1 MEKKLNIPDFES
13 HLEDGILWSK
23 DKLATMQVNIT
34 KTCNLACKHCHVES
48 SPSRTEDMTR
58 ETADKVIE
66 LFKKEG
72 FQILDITGG
81 APEMSKQYK
90 YLIENL
96 APYAKKIMT
105 RTNLTIHLE
114 PEYEGYLEFMKD
126 HKVEIVASLPFYEK
140 DKTDRQRGMG
150 VYDESIEVLQ
160 KLTKMGYGVEDDL
173 ILDLVYNPN
182 GAILPGDQVELE
194 DIYRAKLD
202 EYGIKFNQLFTITNN
217 PSGRFYN
224 WLERSGN
231 LERYMD
237 KLLAAFNPA
246 TIDDVMCRDMI
257 SVNDDGTLYD
267 CDFNLAI
274 KLGMV
279 DEPKT
284 IDQALEMGLGKRKI
298 ATANHC
304 YGCTAGSGSSC
315 GGALE

>member
-194 DIYRAKLD
+194 NIYRDKLD

-217 PSGRFYN
+217 PSGRFYK

-257 SVNDDGTLYD
+257 SVNDDGNLYD

-284 IDQALEMGLGKRKI
+284 VDQALEMGLGKRKI

>member
-13 HLEDGILWSK
+13 HLADGILWSK
-23 DKLATMQVNIT
+23 DNLATMQVNIT

-160 KLTKMGYGVEDDL
+160 KLTKMGYGIEDDL

-194 DIYRAKLD
+194 NIYRAKLD

-231 LERYMD
+231 LDRYMD

-246 TIDDVMCRDMI
+246 TINDVMCRDMI

-279 DEPKT
+279 DEPMT
-284 IDQALEMGLGKRKI
+284 LDQALEMGLGKRKI

>member
-13 HLEDGILWSK
+13 YLEDGILWSK

-140 DKTDRQRGMG
+140 DKTDRQRGIG

-194 DIYRAKLD
+194 NIYRDKLD

-217 PSGRFYN
+217 PSGRFYK

-231 LERYMD
+231 LDRYMD

-279 DEPKT
+279 DEPMT
-284 IDQALEMGLGKRKI
+284 LDQALEMGLGKRKI

>member
-150 VYDESIEVLQ
+150 VYDESIQVLQ
-160 KLTKMGYGVEDDL
+160 KLTKMGYGLEPDL

-194 DIYRAKLD
+194 NIYRAKLD

-217 PSGRFYN
+217 PSGRFYK

-231 LERYMD
+231 LDRYMD

-279 DEPKT
+279 DEPMT
-284 IDQALEMGLGKRKI
+284 LDQALEMGLGKRKI

>member
-194 DIYRAKLD
+194 NIYRAKLD

-217 PSGRFYN
+217 PSGRFYK

-231 LERYMD
+231 LDRYMD

-279 DEPKT
+279 DEPMT
-284 IDQALEMGLGKRKI
+284 LDQALEMGLGKRKI

>member
-1 MEKKLNIPDFES
+1 MEKKLNIPAFES
-13 HLEDGILWSK
+13 HLADGILWSK
-23 DKLATMQVNIT
+23 DKLSTMQVNIT

-150 VYDESIEVLQ
+150 VYDESIKVLQ
-160 KLTKMGYGVEDDL
+160 KLTKMGYGVEPDL

-194 DIYRAKLD
+194 NIYRDKLD

-217 PSGRFYN
+217 PSGRFYK

-231 LERYMD
+231 LDRYMD

-279 DEPKT
+279 EEPKT
-284 IDQALEMGLGKRKI
+284 LDQALEMGLGKRKI

>member
-90 YLIENL
+90 YLIESL

-274 KLGMV
+274 DLQMV

-284 IDQALEMGLGKRKI
+284 LDQALEMGLGKRKI

>member
-81 APEMSKQYK
+81 APEMSSQYK

-194 DIYRAKLD
+194 NIYRTKLD

-217 PSGRFYN
+217 PSGRFYK

-257 SVNDDGTLYD
+257 SVNDNGTLYD

-274 KLGMV
+274 DLQMV

-284 IDQALEMGLGKRKI
+284 LDQALEMGLGKRKI

>member
-1 MEKKLNIPDFES
+1 
-13 HLEDGILWSK
+13 
-23 DKLATMQVNIT
+23 
-34 KTCNLACKHCHVES
+34 
-48 SPSRTEDMTR
+48 
-58 ETADKVIE
+58 
-66 LFKKEG
+66 
-72 FQILDITGG
+72 
-81 APEMSKQYK
+81 
-90 YLIENL
+90 
-96 APYAKKIMT
+96 MT

-194 DIYRAKLD
+194 NIYRAKLD

-284 IDQALEMGLGKRKI
+284 VDQALEMGLGKRKI

>member
-160 KLTKMGYGVEDDL
+160 KLTKMGYGIEDDL

-194 DIYRAKLD
+194 NIYRDKLD

-257 SVNDDGTLYD
+257 SVNDDGTLDD

-284 IDQALEMGLGKRKI
+284 VDQALEMGLGKRKI

>member
-140 DKTDRQRGMG
+140 DKTDRQRGIG

-284 IDQALEMGLGKRKI
+284 VDQALEMGLGKRKI

>member
-1 MEKKLNIPDFES
+1 MEKKLNIPAFES

-90 YLIENL
+90 YLIESL

-126 HKVEIVASLPFYEK
+126 YKVEIVASLPFYEK
-140 DKTDRQRGMG
+140 DKTDRQRGIG

-160 KLTKMGYGVEDDL
+160 KLTKMGYGVEPDL

-194 DIYRAKLD
+194 NIYRAKLD

-217 PSGRFYN
+217 PSGRFYK

-284 IDQALEMGLGKRKI
+284 LDQALEMGLGKRKI

>member
-23 DKLATMQVNIT
+23 DKLSTMQVNIT

-66 LFKKEG
+66 LFKKAG

-140 DKTDRQRGMG
+140 DKTDRQRGIG

-194 DIYRAKLD
+194 NIYRAKLE

-246 TIDDVMCRDMI
+246 TINDVMCRDMI

-284 IDQALEMGLGKRKI
+284 VDQALEMGLGKRKI

>member
-13 HLEDGILWSK
+13 HLADGILWSK
-23 DKLATMQVNIT
+23 EKLATMQVNIT

-96 APYAKKIMT
+96 AQYAKKIMT

-160 KLTKMGYGVEDDL
+160 KLTKMGYGIEDDL

-194 DIYRAKLD
+194 NIYRAKLD

-217 PSGRFYN
+217 PSGRFYK

-246 TIDDVMCRDMI
+246 TINDVMCRDMI

-279 DEPKT
+279 DEPMT
-284 IDQALEMGLGKRKI
+284 LDQALEMGLGKRKI

>member
-90 YLIENL
+90 YLIESL

-194 DIYRAKLD
+194 NIYRDKLD

-284 IDQALEMGLGKRKI
+284 VDQALEMGLGKRKI

>member
-13 HLEDGILWSK
+13 HLEDGFLWSK

-160 KLTKMGYGVEDDL
+160 KLTKMGYGVEHDL

-246 TIDDVMCRDMI
+246 TIDDVMCRDMV

-279 DEPKT
+279 DEPMT
-284 IDQALEMGLGKRKI
+284 LDQALEMGLGKRKI

>member
-114 PEYEGYLEFMKD
+114 PEYQGYLEFMKD
-126 HKVEIVASLPFYEK
+126 NKVEIVASLPFYEK

-160 KLTKMGYGVEDDL
+160 KLTKMGYGVEPDL
-173 ILDLVYNPN
+173 ILYLVYNPN

-194 DIYRAKLD
+194 NIYRAKLD

-217 PSGRFYN
+217 PSGRFYK

-257 SVNDDGTLYD
+257 SINDDGTLYD

-279 DEPKT
+279 DEQKT
-284 IDQALEMGLGKRKI
+284 VDQALEMGLGKRKI

>member
-160 KLTKMGYGVEDDL
+160 KLTKMGYGIEDDL

-194 DIYRAKLD
+194 NIYRAKLD

-217 PSGRFYN
+217 PSGRFYK

-246 TIDDVMCRDMI
+246 TINDVMCRDMI

-284 IDQALEMGLGKRKI
+284 LDQALEMGLGKRKI

>member
-140 DKTDRQRGMG
+140 DKTDRQRGIG

-194 DIYRAKLD
+194 NIYRDKLD
-202 EYGIKFNQLFTITNN
+202 EYGIRFNQLFTITNN

-231 LERYMD
+231 LDRYMD

-246 TIDDVMCRDMI
+246 TINDVMCRDMI

-279 DEPKT
+279 DEPMT
-284 IDQALEMGLGKRKI
+284 LDQALEMGIDKRKI

-315 GGALE
+315 GGALG

>member
-23 DKLATMQVNIT
+23 DKPSTMQVNIT

-140 DKTDRQRGMG
+140 DKTDRQRGVG

-194 DIYRAKLD
+194 NIYRDKLD

-231 LERYMD
+231 LDRYMD

-284 IDQALEMGLGKRKI
+284 VDQALEMGLGKRKI

>member
-114 PEYEGYLEFMKD
+114 PDYEGYLEFMKD

-194 DIYRAKLD
+194 NIYRAKLD

-284 IDQALEMGLGKRKI
+284 VEQALEMGLGKRKI

>member
-160 KLTKMGYGVEDDL
+160 KLTKMGYGGEDDL

-194 DIYRAKLD
+194 NIYRDKLD

-231 LERYMD
+231 LDRYMD

-246 TIDDVMCRDMI
+246 TINDVMCRDMI

-279 DEPKT
+279 DEPMT
-284 IDQALEMGLGKRKI
+284 LDQALEMGIDKRKI

>member
-160 KLTKMGYGVEDDL
+160 KLTKMGYGIEDDL

-194 DIYRAKLD
+194 NIYRAKLD

-217 PSGRFYN
+217 PSGRFYK

-231 LERYMD
+231 LDRYMD

>member
-140 DKTDRQRGMG
+140 EKTDRQRGMG

-160 KLTKMGYGVEDDL
+160 KLTKMGYGLEPDL

-194 DIYRAKLD
+194 NIYRTKLD
-202 EYGIKFNQLFTITNN
+202 EYCIKFNQLFTITNN
-217 PSGRFYN
+217 PSGRFYK

-231 LERYMD
+231 LDRYMD
-237 KLLAAFNPA
+237 KLLAAFNSA

-257 SVNDDGTLYD
+257 SINDDGTLYD

-279 DEPKT
+279 DEPMT
-284 IDQALEMGLGKRKI
+284 LDQALEMGLGKRKI

>member
-1 MEKKLNIPDFES
+1 MENKLNIPDFES

-23 DKLATMQVNIT
+23 DRPTTMQVNIT

-48 SPSRTEDMTR
+48 SPVRTEDMTR

-81 APEMSKQYK
+81 APEMSSQYK

-194 DIYRAKLD
+194 NIYRAKLD

-217 PSGRFYN
+217 PSGRFYK

-237 KLLAAFNPA
+237 KLLVAFNPA

-257 SVNDDGTLYD
+257 SVNDDGRLYD
-267 CDFNLAI
+267 CDFNLATD
-274 KLGMV
+274 LQMV

-284 IDQALEMGLGKRKI
+284 LDQALVMGLGKRKI

>member
-194 DIYRAKLD
+194 NIYRAKLD

-274 KLGMV
+274 KRGMV

-298 ATANHC
+298 ATAYHC

>member
-23 DKLATMQVNIT
+23 DKPATMQVNIT

-140 DKTDRQRGMG
+140 DKTDRQRGIG

-194 DIYRAKLD
+194 NIYRAKLD

-231 LERYMD
+231 LDRYMD

-284 IDQALEMGLGKRKI
+284 VDQALEMGLGKRKI

>member
-160 KLTKMGYGVEDDL
+160 KLTKMGYGVEPDL

-194 DIYRAKLD
+194 NIYRAKLD

-284 IDQALEMGLGKRKI
+284 VDQALEMGLGKRKI

-304 YGCTAGSGSSC
+304 YGCSAGSGSSC

>member
-160 KLTKMGYGVEDDL
+160 KLTKMGYGIEDDL

-194 DIYRAKLD
+194 NIYRDKLD

-217 PSGRFYN
+217 PSGRFYK

-246 TIDDVMCRDMI
+246 TINDVMCRDMI

>member
-23 DKLATMQVNIT
+23 DRPTTMQVNIT

-81 APEMSKQYK
+81 APEMSSQYK
-90 YLIENL
+90 YLIESL

-194 DIYRAKLD
+194 NIYRAKLD

-231 LERYMD
+231 LDRYMD

-267 CDFNLAI
+267 CDFNLAT

-284 IDQALEMGLGKRKI
+284 LDQALEMGLGKRKI

>member
-140 DKTDRQRGMG
+140 DKTDRQRGIG

-160 KLTKMGYGVEDDL
+160 KLTKMGYGIEDDL

-194 DIYRAKLD
+194 NIYRAKLD

-217 PSGRFYN
+217 PSGRFYK

-231 LERYMD
+231 LDRYMD
-237 KLLAAFNPA
+237 KLLAAFNSA

>member
-140 DKTDRQRGMG
+140 DKTDRQRGIG

-160 KLTKMGYGVEDDL
+160 KLTKMGYGVEPDL

-194 DIYRAKLD
+194 NIYRDKLD

-231 LERYMD
+231 IERYMD

-279 DEPKT
+279 EEPKT
-284 IDQALEMGLGKRKI
+284 VDQALEMGLGKRKI

>member
-23 DKLATMQVNIT
+23 EKLATMQVNIT

-114 PEYEGYLEFMKD
+114 PDYEGYLEFMKD

-160 KLTKMGYGVEDDL
+160 KLTKMGYGIEPDL

-194 DIYRAKLD
+194 NIYRAKLD
-202 EYGIKFNQLFTITNN
+202 DYGIKFNQLFTITNN

-231 LERYMD
+231 LDRYMD

-284 IDQALEMGLGKRKI
+284 LDQALEMGLGKRKI

>member
-1 MEKKLNIPDFES
+1 MENKLNIPDFES

-23 DKLATMQVNIT
+23 DRPTTMQVNIT

-48 SPSRTEDMTR
+48 SPARTEDMTR

-81 APEMSKQYK
+81 APEMSSQYK

-194 DIYRAKLD
+194 NIYRAKLD

-217 PSGRFYN
+217 PSGRFYK

-237 KLLAAFNPA
+237 KLLVAFNPA

-257 SVNDDGTLYD
+257 SVNDDGRLYD
-267 CDFNLAI
+267 CDFNLATD
-274 KLGMV
+274 LQMV

-284 IDQALEMGLGKRKI
+284 LDQALVMGLGKRKI

>member
-140 DKTDRQRGMG
+140 DKTDRQRGIG

-160 KLTKMGYGVEDDL
+160 KLTKMGYGVELDL

-194 DIYRAKLD
+194 NIYRAKLD

-217 PSGRFYN
+217 PSGRFYK

-246 TIDDVMCRDMI
+246 TINDVMCRDMI

-284 IDQALEMGLGKRKI
+284 LDQALEMGLGKRKI

>member
-13 HLEDGILWSK
+13 HLADGILWSK

-105 RTNLTIHLE
+105 RTNLTIHLK

-140 DKTDRQRGMG
+140 DKTDRQRGIG

-194 DIYRAKLD
+194 NIYRAKLD

-231 LERYMD
+231 LDRYMD

-246 TIDDVMCRDMI
+246 TINDVMCRDMI

-279 DEPKT
+279 DEPMT
-284 IDQALEMGLGKRKI
+284 LDQALEMGLGKRKI

>member
-160 KLTKMGYGVEDDL
+160 KLTKMGYGIEDDL

-194 DIYRAKLD
+194 NIYRDKLD
-202 EYGIKFNQLFTITNN
+202 EYGIQFNQLFTITNN

-284 IDQALEMGLGKRKI
+284 VDQALEMGLGKRKI

>member
-23 DKLATMQVNIT
+23 EKLATMQVNIT

-114 PEYEGYLEFMKD
+114 PDYEGYLEFMKD

-160 KLTKMGYGVEDDL
+160 KLTKMGYGIEPDL

-194 DIYRAKLD
+194 NIYRAKLD
-202 EYGIKFNQLFTITNN
+202 DYGIKFNQLFTITNN
-217 PSGRFYN
+217 PSGRFYK

-231 LERYMD
+231 LDRYMD

-257 SVNDDGTLYD
+257 SINDDGTLYD

-279 DEPKT
+279 DEPMT
-284 IDQALEMGLGKRKI
+284 LDQALEMGLGKRKI
-298 ATANHC
+298 AIANHC

>member
-114 PEYEGYLEFMKD
+114 PDYEGYLEFMKD

-140 DKTDRQRGMG
+140 DKTDRQRGIG

-160 KLTKMGYGVEDDL
+160 KLTKMGYGGEDDL

-194 DIYRAKLD
+194 NIYRDKLD

-231 LERYMD
+231 LDRYMD

-246 TIDDVMCRDMI
+246 TINDVMCRDMI

-279 DEPKT
+279 DEPMT
-284 IDQALEMGLGKRKI
+284 LDQALKMGLGKRKI